1 MNAAKVTTNT
11 FASESLETP
20 SSIVLEMVVKPSA
33 SGVGRGV
40 PVVDWGV
47 PVVGWGVTATPV
59 GPRVIFSFPPLED
72 GDFVFLPLVPPFPPF
87 EDGDLV
93 SFPPL
98 DGEPLPIPIPE
109 HVGAS
114 VTNASLA
121 SYVALR

>member
-1 MNAAKVTTNT
+1 
-11 FASESLETP
+11 
-20 SSIVLEMVVKPSA
+20 LEMVVESA
-33 SGVGRGV
+33 SG
-40 PVVDWGV
+40 VDWGV
-47 PVVGWGVTATPV
+47 PGVGWEVTATPVGWGVTATPV
-59 GPRVIFSFPPLED
+59 GPRVIFPFPPLED

-93 SFPPL
+93 PFPPL

>member
-1 MNAAKVTTNT
+1 VSAAKVTTNT

-20 SSIVLEMVVKPSA
+20 SSIALEMVVESA
-33 SGVGRGV
+33 SGVG
-40 PVVDWGV
+40 WGV
-47 PVVGWGVTATPV
+47 PVVGWEVTATPV
-59 GPRVIFSFPPLED
+59 GPRVIFPFPPLED
-72 GDFVFLPLVPPFPPF
+72 GDFEFLPLVPPFPPF